1 MNNNTETKTF
11 KAEVYFMPVRFEV
24 SNDAFSFSKRDAARA
39 SQLGIKGYTTN
50 GTPIAEVVIWTPGNQ
65 DDSWSDA
72 VPEDLAKTF
81 NPCEDTTIRAPRYVP
96 VSFVK
101 DLVLN
106 DEVRTVTGSGA
117 TIIWRCADYQG
128 LRGDARPEDV
138 LNLNLSATINT
149 LKRIL
154 DGANYKSKDV
164 RRHASQLV
172 MFLRM
177 AGATDEAQEYQNKIN
192 EAEAVKTE
200 YRFV

>member
-1 MNNNTETKTF
+1 MNTNTNNNTFE
-11 KAEVYFMPVRFEV
+11 AEVYFMPVNFEV
-24 SNDAFSFSKRDAARA
+24 SNDEFSFSKRDAARA

-72 VPEDLAKTF
+72 VPNDLANTF
-81 NPCEDTTIRAPRYVP
+81 NPAGDTTIRAPRYVP

-101 DLVLN
+101 DLVQN
-106 DEVRTVTGSGA
+106 EEVRTVTGSGT

-128 LRGDARPEDV
+128 LRGDARPKDV

-149 LKRIL
+149 LKKIL
-154 DGANYKSKDV
+154 DNANYKSKDV

-172 MFLRM
+172 MFLRI

-192 EAEAVKTE
+192 DAEEIKTE
-200 YRFV
+200 YAFV